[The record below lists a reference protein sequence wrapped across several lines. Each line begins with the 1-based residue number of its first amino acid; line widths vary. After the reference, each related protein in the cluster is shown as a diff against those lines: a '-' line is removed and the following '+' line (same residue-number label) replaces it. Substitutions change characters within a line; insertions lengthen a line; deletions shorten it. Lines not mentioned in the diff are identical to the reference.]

1 MIDKEKVQK
10 ELRELYSD
18 IDKCITSLIKA
29 RVDKNETAIANAH
42 HRMETLLVATQ
53 QDVSYLLEHLQEK
66 PVNENMEKTAK
77 EWLLPQLDK
86 SYENYGET
94 KMMELTHFDGY
105 AMLDAIEFGA
115 FWQRNHVWHSTD
127 EKPVHQSS
135 CIVKYKLGI
144 IDGKVRYSTTI
155 LKFNTVDEWFYV
167 GSVFDSSCK
176 SMPLNTTDIV
186 CWAHVDELL
195 PIEEK

>member
-10 ELRELYSD
+10 VLRELYSD

-66 PVNENMEKTAK
+66 PVHENMEKTAK

-94 KMMELTHFDGY
+94 KMM
-105 AMLDAIEFGA
+105 
-115 FWQRNHVWHSTD
+115 
-127 EKPVHQSS
+127 
-135 CIVKYKLGI
+135 
-144 IDGKVRYSTTI
+144 
-155 LKFNTVDEWFYV
+155 
-167 GSVFDSSCK
+167 
-176 SMPLNTTDIV
+176 
-186 CWAHVDELL
+186 
-195 PIEEK
+195 